1 MFGSTWGQNNQ
12 NQQNQGQQ
20 GTGLFGQP
28 AQQPQQQP
36 QQPQQAGAFGNTGF
50 GSAGFGQ
57 QQQQQPGQ
65 TTSIFGQPQQS
76 QQPAF
81 GAFGGGSNTTSTFGQ
96 AKPFGST
103 GFGTTTATTTTTP
116 SFSFGGTSNTNPT
129 NAFGSNTAGGFG
141 TQNQTPTSTFGQPSA
156 STFGTGTAGFGSTT
170 TGGAFGSTNTPN
182 TFGSTGNT
190 GGGIFGAPKPATGG
204 LFGSATA
211 TTATTGGQGTASPA
225 YQATQER
232 DTAVGGS
239 STTLH
244 YQSITAMPAYR
255 NFSFE
260 ELRAQD
266 YAAGRKN
273 STSTGF
279 GQTTAFGSAA
289 NTAAPSTGLFGQPAQ
304 QNQPQQ
310 TSIFGQPAQP
320 TQPAAQP
327 TGLFGQNTSTQTAG
341 AFGQPA
347 ANTGT
352 GLFGQQQ
359 NQPAQQQSTGLF
371 GQPANTTATTG
382 TGLFGQ
388 QSNNPTGAFG
398 SNTGA
403 TSSFGSGGL
412 FGAKPATTGAFGTT
426 TTQPSTGFGSFGQ
439 TNQAQTGQTTGIFGQ
454 PQQNQQQPAT
464 TGFGFGAS
472 NTANKPLFGQ
482 PATQTQTTGLF
493 GQPAQQNTGT
503 GLFGQPAQNTATTQP
518 AQTGGLF
525 GGFGQNQQQNQTQPA
540 QPSTGLF
547 GQPAQAQPAAPT
559 GTGLFGGGGG
569 LFGQSNQQQQQ
580 QPATSLFGKPAGTTG
595 GLFGTTATSA
605 PATGGGLFGNTNT
618 TNTQQPAAG
627 GGLFGQA
634 NRSIFGSTPAASN
647 PVQQTSI
654 FGQSV
659 QPGAQP
665 SLSAS
670 IDQNPFGNNPLF
682 ANLPP
687 GPHVFSVSQNQ
698 TKKPLIS
705 VSPRKNFY
713 RPSTPQLTKLR
724 GFATPP
730 PSASVDASVNPFTRS
745 TSVGPKLGQ
754 SLNASSLGQSPSLSA
769 SLSDNKSLGGR
780 SSVKKLVLDKD
791 VNASDLPSSGSLFG
805 VGARPTSTKSKV
817 VFHPDLVQR
826 AVAGDGLFSSTTRP
840 ALTAR
845 ASVDI
850 GSSHSYSA
858 NAPVREE
865 STVRDDTPA
874 VTAVD
879 GDYWMVPPLT
889 ELQGMSHDQ
898 LVSVSNFTVGRHGY
912 GKITFLDPVDLTTVY
927 AISDIP
933 EKTVLFE
940 EGACTVYP
948 DESQKAARGEGL
960 NVPSEISLER
970 CWPRDKATRAPIK
983 NPNDPAWQRQERK
996 LRKMKDTEFVS
1007 FEPESGV
1014 WTFRVPHFTRYGLGS
1029 DDEDEDEAGAPPTT
1043 TTEEDEEQEE
1053 EEPSVHETEESE
1065 TDSGSEPEQRLV
1077 PVAKSTT
1084 PEIPRVSNRHAPFA
1098 ATIDL
1103 DPRKVQVMQASMF
1116 HNDPSPGVTRDRST
1130 LLAHDAFPETADKV
1144 ASVPKPK
1151 AKPKPEPQPLR
1162 KYERVSNEESVT
1174 KSFSGAYMDAGLALG
1189 RSFRVSWGPNGEL
1202 VHLGKICGVTTKD
1215 SLPSSSSIVSVSRVP
1230 LLSNPDDVEV
1240 LRANKLLEYQIK
1252 NSDVDLDDQGVPVA
1266 TPNEDIRFHNVADLF
1281 GPDDR
1286 SHESSVWRLGAAL
1299 FDEINIRLAQGVASD
1314 IRDQISSMRR
1324 RHALEKWLQ
1333 LTVAPSVEFDL
1344 RELSGTSA
1352 ANRAFLM
1359 LTGNQVARATD
1370 AAMEA
1375 NEMHLATLISQIGG
1389 DAEFRNDIE
1398 SQLAKWKE
1406 QKIDAHI
1413 DVWVRKIYALLAG
1426 IVGSVEGSKSRDP
1439 AEKCSDIVVAESL
1452 DWKRVYGLHLWFGGS
1467 FNSPIVESL
1476 ESYETACND
1485 ASLATAAPHPWYIER
1500 PASVDSDALR
1510 WTVSGESTPKDAL
1523 FEIIKLAM
1531 DDTVPLDVALYP
1543 RAFGPSPIDYRI
1555 SWHVYML
1562 LARVLQKRDVSD
1574 RSIVDEGGDEEPQW
1588 SYSHKADTITSNY
1601 ASQLES
1607 LGMWWYSIFVL
1618 LHLQESNGRLI
1629 AIKSLL
1635 VRHVSELDEEKE
1647 EFLINQLCIPHDWI
1661 EEAKAIIS
1669 QYTNQSY
1676 QAFEFFVAAGQVKP
1690 AYDMALRDL
1699 APEAAIRNDFDL
1711 LVSLFTDKGFEGL
1724 DDWTFRGQ
1732 LYLQYAECMS
1742 KLPELLFDVAIGEPD
1757 AVQAVELERL
1767 SRAVP
1772 QLLGLLPEMFP
1783 DKANIRQQICLGNM
1797 ISSLMQFLPALKHR
1811 GMNIRPQLQSTMV
1824 EESVRLE
1831 HIQAMAHERFMTAIE
1846 TLG

>member
-1 MFGSTWGQNNQ
+1 MFGSSWGQNNQ

-28 AQQPQQQP
+28 AQQQQ
-36 QQPQQAGAFGNTGF
+36 GGF
-50 GSAGFGQ
+50 GSTGFGQ

-65 TTSIFGQPQQS
+65 TTGIFGQPQQNQAQP
-76 QQPAF
+76 QQSGF

-96 AKPFGST
+96 PAKPFGST
-103 GFGTTTATTTTTP
+103 GFGTTNTSTP
-116 SFSFGGTSNTNPT
+116 SFSFGTTPAQPST
-129 NAFGSNTAGGFG
+129 NAFGSGTTGGFG
-141 TQNQTPTSTFGQPSA
+141 TQTQTSTFGQPST
-156 STFGTGTAGFGSTT
+156 STFGTGTTGTGFGTANT
-170 TGGAFGSTNTPN
+170 AGGAFGSTNTGGA
-182 TFGSTGNT
+182 FGSTANT
-190 GGGIFGAPKPATGG
+190 GGGIFGATKPATGG
-204 LFGSATA
+204 LFGSTPAA
-211 TTATTGGQGTASPA
+211 ANTTGQGTASPA
-225 YQATQER
+225 YTATQER

-273 STSTGF
+273 SSSTGF
-279 GQTTAFGSAA
+279 GQTSAFGS
-289 NTAAPSTGLFGQPAQ
+289 TTTTTTPSTGLFGQPAQ
-304 QNQPQQ
+304 QTQPQ
-310 TSIFGQPAQP
+310 TNIFGQPAQP
-320 TQPAAQP
+320 AQS
-327 TGLFGQNTSTQTAG
+327 TGLFGQNTTTQTTG

-347 ANTGT
+347 ATTGT
-352 GLFGQQQ
+352 GLFGQPQ
-359 NQPAQQQSTGLF
+359 NQPAQPSTGLF
-371 GQPANTTATTG
+371 GQPATNTATTG

-388 QSNNPTGAFG
+388 QNTGATNAFG
-398 SNTGA
+398 SNTGTT
-403 TSSFGSGGL
+403 TSSFGGGL
-412 FGAKPATTGAFGTT
+412 FGQKPATTGAFGTT
-426 TTQPSTGFGSFGQ
+426 TTTPSTGFGSTFGQ
-439 TNQAQTGQTTGIFGQ
+439 NTQTQPGQTTSIFGQ
-454 PQQNQQQPAT
+454 PQQNQQQQPAT
-464 TGFGFGAS
+464 TGFGFGA
-472 NTANKPLFGQ
+472 NTTANKPLFGQ
-482 PATQTQTTGLF
+482 PATQTPSTGLF
-493 GQPAQQNTGT
+493 GQPAQQTAGT
-503 GLFGQPAQNTATTQP
+503 GLFGQPAQNTTTQP

-525 GGFGQNQQQNQTQPA
+525 GGGFGQTQQQTQAQPA

-547 GQPAQAQPAAPT
+547 GQPAQTQPAAAT

-569 LFGQSNQQQQQ
+569 LFGQNNQQQQQQ

-595 GLFGTTATSA
+595 GLFGSTTTT

-618 TNTQQPAAG
+618 ANTQQPAAG

-634 NRSIFGSTPAASN
+634 NKSIFGSTPAAAN

-654 FGQSV
+654 FGQSA
-659 QPGAQP
+659 QPAAQP

-687 GPHVFSVSQNQ
+687 GPHVFSVSQNHA
-698 TKKPLIS
+698 KKPLIS

-745 TSVGPKLGQ
+745 SSVGPKLGQ
-754 SLNASSLGQSPSLSA
+754 SLTASSLGQSPSLSA
-769 SLSDNKSLGGR
+769 SLSDNKSSGGR
-780 SSVKKLVLDKD
+780 STVKKLVLDKD
-791 VNASDLPSSGSLFG
+791 ISASELPSSGSLFG
-805 VGARPTSTKSKV
+805 ARSTPTKNKV

-826 AVAGDGLFSSTTRP
+826 AVTGDNLFGATSSRLALP
-840 ALTAR
+840 APR
-845 ASVDI
+845 ASIDL
-850 GSSHSYSA
+850 GASHSYSA

-874 VTAVD
+874 ATALE
-879 GDYWMVPPLT
+879 GDYWMVPSLS

-898 LVSVSNFTVGRHGY
+898 LVSVPNFTVGRHGY

-960 NVPSEISLER
+960 NVPAEISLEK
-970 CWPRDKATRAPIK
+970 CWPKDKATRAPIK
-983 NPNDPAWQRQERK
+983 NPNDPIWLKQERK
-996 LRKMKDTEFVS
+996 LRKMKDTEFIA

-1029 DDEDEDEAGAPPTT
+1029 DEEDEEEDGQGVPSASD
-1043 TTEEDEEQEE
+1043 EDEEQEE

-1065 TDSGSEPEQRLV
+1065 SESAPEPDGRLV
-1077 PVAKSTT
+1077 LAAKSTT
-1084 PEIPRVSNRHAPFA
+1084 PEPPRTSNRPGPFA
-1098 ATIDL
+1098 ANIEL

-1116 HNDPSPGVTRDRST
+1116 HNDPNPEVTRDRST
-1130 LLAHDAFPETADKV
+1130 LLARNVLPEIADKV
-1144 ASVPKPK
+1144 TPAPIPKPK
-1151 AKPKPEPQPLR
+1151 AKPKPEPEPEPLR
-1162 KYERVSNEESVT
+1162 KYERVSSDKSVT
-1174 KSFSGAYMDAGLALG
+1174 KAFAGAYMDAGLALG

-1202 VHLGKICGVTTKD
+1202 LHLGRICGVGEKD
-1215 SLPSSSSIVSVSRVP
+1215 SLPSSPSVVNVSKVP
-1230 LLSNPDDVEV
+1230 LLSNPEDIEV
-1240 LRANKLLEYQIK
+1240 QRANKLLDYQIK

-1266 TPNEDIRFHNVADLF
+1266 TPNDDIRFHHIADLF

-1314 IRDQISSMRR
+1314 IREQITVMRR
-1324 RHALEKWLQ
+1324 RHALAKWLQ
-1333 LTVAPSVEFDL
+1333 VTVAPSVEFDL
-1344 RELSGTSA
+1344 RELTGASA
-1352 ANRAFLM
+1352 ANRVFLM
-1359 LTGNQVARATD
+1359 LTGNQVARATE

-1375 NEMHLATLISQIGG
+1375 NQMHLATLISQIGG

-1413 DVWVRKIYALLAG
+1413 EVWLRKIYALLAG

-1467 FNSPIVESL
+1467 FNSSAVESL
-1476 ESYETACND
+1476 ESYEAACNN
-1485 ASLATAAPHPWYIER
+1485 ASLATAPPHPWYIER
-1500 PASVDSDALR
+1500 PASVDADALT
-1510 WTVSGESTPKDAL
+1510 WSVSSEGTPRDAL
-1523 FEIIKLAM
+1523 FEIIKMAM
-1531 DDTVPLDVALYP
+1531 DDTLPLDVALYP

-1555 SWHVYML
+1555 PWHVYML

-1574 RSIVDEGGDEEPQW
+1574 RSVIEDENEEHQL
-1588 SYSHKADTITSNY
+1588 SYSHKADAITSNY
-1601 ASQLES
+1601 AFQLES
-1607 LGMWWYSIFVL
+1607 LGLWWYSIFVL
-1618 LHLQESNGRLI
+1618 LHLQESDGRLI
-1629 AIKSLL
+1629 AIKALL
-1635 VRHVSELDEEKE
+1635 ARHVSELDEEKE

-1669 QYTNQSY
+1669 QYINQSY

-1711 LVSLFTDKGFEGL
+1711 LTSLFTDKGFENL

-1732 LYLQYAECMS
+1732 LYLQYAECMA

-1757 AVQAVELERL
+1757 ATQAIELERL

-1783 DKANIRQQICLGNM
+1783 DKTNIRQQICLGNM

-1811 GMNIRPQLQSTMV
+1811 GMNIRPQLQSAMV

>member
-1 MFGSTWGQNNQ
+1 MFGSAWGQNNQ

-20 GTGLFGQP
+20 GTGLFGS
-28 AQQPQQQP
+28 AQQPQQQ
-36 QQPQQAGAFGNTGF
+36 QGGAFGNTGF

-57 QQQQQPGQ
+57 QQQQPGQ
-65 TTSIFGQPQQS
+65 TASIFGQPQQNQP
-76 QQPAF
+76 QQTGF
-81 GAFGGGSNTTSTFGQ
+81 GAFGGGTNTTSTFGQ
-96 AKPFGST
+96 QPKPFGST
-103 GFGTTTATTTTTP
+103 GFGTTTNTTTP
-116 SFSFGGTSNTNPT
+116 SFSFGSATNTTQPT
-129 NAFGSNTAGGFG
+129 NAFGGATTGGFG
-141 TQNQTPTSTFGQPSA
+141 TQTQAQTSTFGQPST
-156 STFGTGTAGFGSTT
+156 STFGSGTTGTGFGSTN
-170 TGGAFGSTNTPN
+170 TGGAFGSTSTGGA
-182 TFGSTGNT
+182 FGATGNT
-190 GGGIFGAPKPATGG
+190 GGGIFGGAKPATTG
-204 LFGSATA
+204 LFGSTA
-211 TTATTGGQGTASPA
+211 TTTTPTTNAAGQGTASPA
-225 YQATQER
+225 YTATQER

-279 GQTTAFGSAA
+279 GQTSAFGTTTSA
-289 NTAAPSTGLFGQPAQ
+289 TTPSTGLFGQSAQ

-320 TQPAAQP
+320 AQ
-327 TGLFGQNTSTQTAG
+327 TTNLFGQNTNTQTTG

-347 ANTGT
+347 ANTGST
-352 GLFGQQQ
+352 LFGQQP
-359 NQPAQQQSTGLF
+359 NQPAQQSTSLF
-371 GQPANTTATTG
+371 GQPANNTATTG
-382 TGLFGQ
+382 TSLFGQ
-388 QSNNPTGAFG
+388 ANTGTTNAFG
-398 SNTGA
+398 SNTG
-403 TSSFGSGGL
+403 TTNSFGGGL
-412 FGAKPATTGAFGTT
+412 FGSKPATTGAFGATA
-426 TTQPSTGFGSFGQ
+426 QPSTTGFGSFGQ
-439 TNQAQTGQTTGIFGQ
+439 NNQAQAGQTTSIFGQ
-454 PQQNQQQPAT
+454 PQQNQQQQPAA
-464 TGFGFGAS
+464 TGFGFGAN

-482 PATQTQTTGLF
+482 AAAPTQTPSLF

-503 GLFGQPAQNTATTQP
+503 GLFGAPAQNATAQPAQS
-518 AQTGGLF
+518 GGLF
-525 GGFGQNQQQNQTQPA
+525 GGFGQNQQQNQAQPA

-547 GQPAQAQPAAPT
+547 GAAQAQPAAAT

-569 LFGQSNQQQQQ
+569 LFGQNNQQQQAA
-580 QPATSLFGKPAGTTG
+580 PSLFGKPAGTTG
-595 GLFGTTATSA
+595 GLFGSTTATA
-605 PATGGGLFGNTNT
+605 PAAGGLFGSTNT
-618 TNTQQPAAG
+618 ANTQQPAAS

-634 NRSIFGSTPAASN
+634 NKSIFGSTPATAN
-647 PVQQTSI
+647 PAQQTSI

-659 QPGAQP
+659 QPATQP

-670 IDQNPFGNNPLF
+670 IDQNPFGTNPLF

-698 TKKPLIS
+698 AKKPLIS
-705 VSPRKNFY
+705 VSPRKSFY

-730 PSASVDASVNPFTRS
+730 PSALVDASVNPFTRS
-745 TSVGPKLGQ
+745 SSVGPKLVQ

-791 VNASDLPSSGSLFG
+791 INASDLPSSGSLFG
-805 VGARPTSTKSKV
+805 AAARSTPSKSKV

-826 AVAGDGLFSSTTRP
+826 AVAGDGLFGSTVSRALP
-840 ALTAR
+840 APR
-845 ASVDI
+845 ASIDL
-850 GSSHSYSA
+850 GPSPSYSA
-858 NAPVREE
+858 NAPAREE

-874 VTAVD
+874 IAAD
-879 GDYWMVPPLT
+879 GDYWMVPPLS

-898 LVSVSNFTVGRHGY
+898 LVSVPNFTIGRHGY

-970 CWPRDKATRAPIK
+970 CWPKDKATRAPIK

-996 LRKMKDTEFVS
+996 LRKMKDTEFIS

-1029 DDEDEDEAGAPPTT
+1029 DEEDEEEGGAAPTSD
-1043 TTEEDEEQEE
+1043 EDEEQEE
-1053 EEPSVHETEESE
+1053 EPSGRETEESE
-1065 TDSGSEPEQRLV
+1065 SESTPEPESERRLIV
-1077 PVAKSTT
+1077 AAKSTT
-1084 PEIPRVSNRHAPFA
+1084 PEVPRAPNHPGPFTA
-1098 ATIDL
+1098 AIDL
-1103 DPRKVQVMQASMF
+1103 DPRRVQVMQASMF
-1116 HNDPSPGVTRDRST
+1116 HNEPEPEVTRNRST
-1130 LLAHDAFPETADKV
+1130 FLARDVLPETTDKV
-1144 ASVPKPK
+1144 PAIPKPK
-1151 AKPKPEPQPLR
+1151 AKPKPKPEPEPIR
-1162 KYERVSNEESVT
+1162 KYERVSNDKSVT
-1174 KSFSGAYMDAGLALG
+1174 KSFVGAYMDAGLALG

-1202 VHLGKICGVTTKD
+1202 VHLGRICGVAEKD
-1215 SLPSSSSIVSVSRVP
+1215 ALPSSPSVVNVSKIP
-1230 LLSNPDDVEV
+1230 LLSNPEDVEV
-1240 LRANKLLEYQIK
+1240 QRANKLLDYQIK

-1266 TPNEDIRFHNVADLF
+1266 TPNDDIRFHRVADLF

-1299 FDEINIRLAQGVASD
+1299 FDEINVRLAQSVAPD
-1314 IRDQISSMRR
+1314 IREQITAMRR
-1324 RHALEKWLQ
+1324 RHALAKWLQ

-1344 RELSGTSA
+1344 RELNDASG

-1370 AAMEA
+1370 AAIDA

-1413 DVWVRKIYALLAG
+1413 EVWVRKIYALLAG
-1426 IVGSVEGSKSRDP
+1426 VVGSVEGSKSRDP
-1439 AEKCSDIVVAESL
+1439 AEKCGDIIVAENL
-1452 DWKRVYGLHLWFGGS
+1452 DWKRVYGLHLWFGGF
-1467 FNSPIVESL
+1467 FNSPSVEAL
-1476 ESYETACND
+1476 ESYEAACNNS
-1485 ASLATAAPHPWYIER
+1485 SLATALPHPWYVER
-1500 PASVDSDALR
+1500 PASIDSEALR
-1510 WTVSGESTPKDAL
+1510 WSVLGESVPKDAL

-1531 DDTVPLDVALYP
+1531 DDTVPFDVALYP

-1555 SWHVYML
+1555 IWHAYIL

-1574 RSIVDEGGDEEPQW
+1574 RTVVEEGNDEVQL
-1588 SYSHKADTITSNY
+1588 SYSHKADVITSNY
-1601 ASQLES
+1601 AFQLES
-1607 LGMWWYSIFVL
+1607 LGLWWYSIFVL
-1618 LHLQESNGRLI
+1618 LHLQESDGRLI
-1629 AIKSLL
+1629 AIKALL
-1635 VRHVSELDEEKE
+1635 ARHVSELDEEKE
-1647 EFLINQLCIPHDWI
+1647 EFLINQLCVPHDWI
-1661 EEAKAIIS
+1661 EEAKAVIS

-1699 APEAAIRNDFDL
+1699 APEAAIRNDFNL
-1711 LVSLFTDKGFEGL
+1711 LGSLFMDKGFEGL

-1732 LYLQYAECMS
+1732 LYLQYADCMAR
-1742 KLPELLFDVAIGEPD
+1742 LPDLLLDVAIGEPD
-1757 AVQAVELERL
+1757 ATQVIELERL

-1783 DKANIRQQICLGNM
+1783 DKTNIRQQICLGNM

-1811 GMNIRPQLQSTMV
+1811 GMNIRPQLQSAMV

-1831 HIQAMAHERFMTAIE
+1831 HIQAMAHDRFITAIE

>member
-1 MFGSTWGQNNQ
+1 MFGSSWGQNNQ

-28 AQQPQQQP
+28 AQPQQQQGGAFGGTGFGSTGFGQQQP
-36 QQPQQAGAFGNTGF
+36 QQ
-50 GSAGFGQ
+50 Q

-65 TTSIFGQPQQS
+65 TTGIFGQPQQAQP
-76 QQPAF
+76 QQAGF
-81 GAFGGGSNTTSTFGQ
+81 GAFGGGTNTGSTFGQ
-96 AKPFGST
+96 PAKPFGST
-103 GFGTTTATTTTTP
+103 GFGTTNTAAATP
-116 SFSFGGTSNTNPT
+116 SFSFGGANATQPATNS
-129 NAFGSNTAGGFG
+129 FGGAATGGFG
-141 TQNQTPTSTFGQPSA
+141 TQNQAQTSTFGQPST
-156 STFGTGTAGFGSTT
+156 STFGGGTTGFGTT
-170 TGGAFGSTNTPN
+170 SAGGAFGSTNTGGA
-182 TFGSTGNT
+182 FGSAPNA
-190 GGGIFGAPKPATGG
+190 GGGLFGAAKPATGG
-204 LFGSATA
+204 LFGSTTA
-211 TTATTGGQGTASPA
+211 TTATATTNAAGQGTASPTYA
-225 YQATQER
+225 ATQER

-239 STTLH
+239 TTTLH

-273 STSTGF
+273 SSSTGF
-279 GQTTAFGSAA
+279 GQTSAFGAA
-289 NTAAPSTGLFGQPAQ
+289 PTTTSTAPSTGLFGQPAQ

-310 TSIFGQPAQP
+310 TNIFGQPAQP
-320 TQPAAQP
+320 AQS
-327 TGLFGQNTSTQTAG
+327 TGLFGQTANTQTTG

-347 ANTGT
+347 NNNTGT

-359 NQPAQQQSTGLF
+359 SQPAQPSTGLF
-371 GQPANTTATTG
+371 GQPANTTTTT

-388 QSNNPTGAFG
+388 SNTNTTGAFG
-398 SNTGA
+398 SNTGT
-403 TSSFGSGGL
+403 TSSFGGGL
-412 FGAKPATTGAFGTT
+412 FGQKPATTGAFGTT
-426 TTQPSTGFGSFGQ
+426 TAQPSTGFGSTFGQ
-439 TNQAQTGQTTGIFGQ
+439 NNQAQAGQTTGLFGQ

-464 TGFGFGAS
+464 TGFGFGAN

-482 PATQTQTTGLF
+482 PAAQTQTTGLF
-493 GQPAQQNTGT
+493 GQPAQQNT
-503 GLFGQPAQNTATTQP
+503 AQP

-525 GGFGQNQQQNQTQPA
+525 GGFGQNQQQNPAQSA

-547 GQPAQAQPAAPT
+547 GQPAQAQPAAT
-559 GTGLFGGGGG
+559 AGTGLFGGGGG
-569 LFGQSNQQQQQ
+569 LFGQNQQQQQ

-595 GLFGTTATSA
+595 GLFGSNATSA
-605 PATGGGLFGNTNT
+605 PAPGGLFGSTAA
-618 TNTQQPAAG
+618 NTQQPTTG

-634 NRSIFGSTPAASN
+634 NKSIFGSTPAATN
-647 PVQQTSI
+647 TAQQTSI
-654 FGQSV
+654 FGQSI
-659 QPGAQP
+659 QPAAQP

-670 IDQNPFGNNPLF
+670 IDQNPFGTNPLF

-698 TKKPLIS
+698 AKKPLIS

-713 RPSTPQLTKLR
+713 RPTPW
-724 GFATPP
+724 FCHP
-730 PSASVDASVNPFTRS
+730 PSICVIDASVNPFTRS
-745 TSVGPKLGQ
+745 SS

-791 VNASDLPSSGSLFG
+791 ISASDLPSSGSLFG
-805 VGARPTSTKSKV
+805 AGVRSTPTKSKV

-826 AVAGDGLFSSTTRP
+826 AVTGDNLFGSTTSRL
-840 ALTAR
+840 ALTAPR
-845 ASVDI
+845 ASIDL
-850 GSSHSYSA
+850 GPSPSYSA
-858 NAPVREE
+858 NAPVRDE

-874 VTAVD
+874 AETAD
-879 GDYWMVPPLT
+879 GDYWMIPALS
-889 ELQGMSHDQ
+889 ELQAMSHDQ
-898 LVSVSNFTVGRHGY
+898 LVSVPNFTVGRHGY

-940 EGACTVYP
+940 QGACTVYP

-960 NVPSEISLER
+960 NVPAEISLEK

-983 NPNDPAWQRQERK
+983 NSNDLVWQKQERK
-996 LRKMKDTEFVS
+996 LRKMKDTEFIS
-1007 FEPESGV
+1007 FEPEGGV

-1029 DDEDEDEAGAPPTT
+1029 DDEEEDEA
-1043 TTEEDEEQEE
+1043 
-1053 EEPSVHETEESE
+1053 HETEESGSE
-1065 TDSGSEPEQRLV
+1065 SEPEPELERRLV
-1077 PVAKSTT
+1077 LAAKSTT
-1084 PEIPRVSNRHAPFA
+1084 PEIPRTSNRPGPFA

-1116 HNDPSPGVTRDRST
+1116 HNDPDPEVTRDRST
-1130 LLAHDAFPETADKV
+1130 FLARDVLPETTDKV
-1144 ASVPKPK
+1144 ISIPKPK
-1151 AKPKPEPQPLR
+1151 PKPKPKPEPVR
-1162 KYERVSNEESVT
+1162 KYERVPTEKSVT
-1174 KSFSGAYMDAGLALG
+1174 KSFAGAYMDAGLALG

-1202 VHLGKICGVTTKD
+1202 VHLGRICGVAEKD
-1215 SLPSSSSIVSVSRVP
+1215 SLPSSPSVVNVSKVP
-1230 LLSNPDDVEV
+1230 LLSNQEDVEV
-1240 LRANKLLEYQIK
+1240 QRSNKLLDYQIK

-1266 TPNEDIRFHNVADLF
+1266 TPNDDIRFHHVADLF

-1299 FDEINIRLAQGVASD
+1299 FDEINVRLAQGVAAD
-1314 IRDQISSMRR
+1314 IREQISAMRR
-1324 RHALEKWLQ
+1324 RHALVKWLQ
-1333 LTVAPSVEFDL
+1333 LAVAPSVEFDL

-1352 ANRAFLM
+1352 TNRAFLM
-1359 LTGNQVARATD
+1359 LTGNQVARATEAVMD
-1370 AAMEA
+1370 A

-1413 DVWVRKIYALLAG
+1413 GVWVRKIYALLAG

-1439 AEKCSDIVVAESL
+1439 AEKCSDIVVAEGL

-1467 FNSPIVESL
+1467 FNSPAVEAL
-1476 ESYETACND
+1476 ESYEAACSD
-1485 ASLATAAPHPWYIER
+1485 ASLATAPPHPWYIEQ
-1500 PASVDSDALR
+1500 PAAIDSEALQWSVP
-1510 WTVSGESTPKDAL
+1510 GESTPKDAL

-1543 RAFGPSPIDYRI
+1543 RAFGPSPVDYRI
-1555 SWHVYML
+1555 SWHAYIL

-1574 RSIVDEGGDEEPQW
+1574 RSVVEDGNEEPQL
-1588 SYSHKADTITSNY
+1588 SYSHKADVITSNY
-1601 ASQLES
+1601 AFQLES
-1607 LGMWWYSIFVL
+1607 LGLWWYSIFVL
-1618 LHLQESNGRLI
+1618 LHLQESDGRLI
-1629 AIKSLL
+1629 AIKGLL
-1635 VRHVSELDEEKE
+1635 SRHVLELDEEKE

-1661 EEAKAIIS
+1661 EEAKAVIF

-1676 QAFEFFVAAGQVKP
+1676 QAFEFFVAAGQIKP

-1711 LVSLFTDKGFEGL
+1711 LTACSPIKASRAWMIGL
-1724 DDWTFRGQ
+1724 SAARS

-1757 AVQAVELERL
+1757 ATQAIEVERL

-1783 DKANIRQQICLGNM
+1783 DKTNIRQQICLGNM

-1811 GMNIRPQLQSTMV
+1811 GMNIRPQLQSAMV

>member
-1 MFGSTWGQNNQ
+1 MFGSAWGQNNQ
-12 NQQNQGQQ
+12 NQQTQGQQ

-28 AQQPQQQP
+28 AQQQQQ
-36 QQPQQAGAFGNTGF
+36 QGGAFGGTGF

-76 QQPAF
+76 QPQQTGF
-81 GAFGGGSNTTSTFGQ
+81 GAFGGASNTNSTFGQ
-96 AKPFGST
+96 QPKPFGSS
-103 GFGTTTATTTTTP
+103 GFGTTATTAP
-116 SFSFGGTSNTNPT
+116 SFSFGSTSNTAQPT
-129 NAFGSNTAGGFG
+129 NAFGGAATGGFG
-141 TQNQTPTSTFGQPSA
+141 AQNQAQTSTFGQPST
-156 STFGTGTAGFGSTT
+156 STFGSGTTGTGTGFGTT
-170 TGGAFGSTNTPN
+170 NTGGAFGSTNTTG
-182 TFGSTGNT
+182 TFGATGNT
-190 GGGIFGAPKPATGG
+190 AGGVFGAPKPATGG
-204 LFGSATA
+204 LFGSTA
-211 TTATTGGQGTASPA
+211 TTTNTAGQGTASPT
-225 YQATQER
+225 YTATQER

-273 STSTGF
+273 ASSAGF
-279 GQTTAFGSAA
+279 GQTSAFGA
-289 NTAAPSTGLFGQPAQ
+289 TATATTPSTGLFGQPAQ
-304 QNQPQQ
+304 QTQPQQ
-310 TSIFGQPAQP
+310 TNIFGQPAQP
-320 TQPAAQP
+320 AQPAQS
-327 TGLFGQNTSTQTAG
+327 TSLFGQNTNTQTTG

-352 GLFGQQQ
+352 GLFGQPQ
-359 NQPAQQQSTGLF
+359 NQPAQQSTGLF
-371 GQPANTTATTG
+371 GQPANTTTTTG

-388 QSNNPTGAFG
+388 PSTNTTNAFG
-398 SNTGA
+398 SNTG
-403 TSSFGSGGL
+403 TTTSFGGGL
-412 FGAKPATTGAFGTT
+412 FGQKPATTGTFGAT
-426 TTQPSTGFGSFGQ
+426 TTQPSTGFGTFGQ
-439 TNQAQTGQTTGIFGQ
+439 TNQAQAGQTTSIFGQ
-454 PQQNQQQPAT
+454 PQQNQQTQPAA
-464 TGFGFGAS
+464 TGFGFGS
-472 NTANKPLFGQ
+472 NNTANKPLFGQ
-482 PATQTQTTGLF
+482 PATQTQTTSLF

-503 GLFGQPAQNTATTQP
+503 GMFGQPAQNATAQP

-525 GGFGQNQQQNQTQPA
+525 GGFGQNQQNQAQPA

-547 GQPAQAQPAAPT
+547 GQPAQTQPAAAT

-569 LFGQSNQQQQQ
+569 LFGQNNQQQQQQ

-595 GLFGTTATSA
+595 GLFGSTTAT
-605 PATGGGLFGNTNT
+605 PATGGGLFGSTNT
-618 TNTQQPAAG
+618 TNTQQPAQG

-634 NRSIFGSTPAASN
+634 NKSIFGSAPATTNLA
-647 PVQQTSI
+647 QQTSI

-659 QPGAQP
+659 QPAAQP

-670 IDQNPFGNNPLF
+670 IDQNPFGTNPLF

-698 TKKPLIS
+698 AKKPLIS
-705 VSPRKNFY
+705 VSPRKSFY

-745 TSVGPKLGQ
+745 SSVGPKLGQ
-754 SLNASSLGQSPSLSA
+754 SLNASSLGQSPSFSA

-791 VNASDLPSSGSLFG
+791 ISTSELPSSGSLFG
-805 VGARPTSTKSKV
+805 AGARSTPTKSKV

-826 AVAGDGLFSSTTRP
+826 AVTGDGLFGSTASRQALP
-840 ALTAR
+840 APR
-845 ASVDI
+845 ASIDL
-850 GSSHSYSA
+850 GSAPSYSA
-858 NAPVREE
+858 NAPAREE

-874 VTAVD
+874 ITAAD
-879 GDYWMVPPLT
+879 GDYWMIPSLS

-898 LVSVSNFTVGRHGY
+898 LVSVPNFTVGRHGY

-960 NVPSEISLER
+960 NVPAEISLEK
-970 CWPRDKATRAPIK
+970 CWPKDKATRAPIK
-983 NPNDPAWQRQERK
+983 NPNDPVWQRQERK
-996 LRKMKDTEFVS
+996 LRKMKDTEFIGL
-1007 FEPESGV
+1007 EPESGV
-1014 WTFRVPHFTRYGLGS
+1014 WTFRVPHFTRYGVDSGE
-1029 DDEDEDEAGAPPTT
+1029 EDEDEEGVPPAS
-1043 TTEEDEEQEE
+1043 DEEEGQEE
-1053 EEPSVHETEESE
+1053 EELSGHETEESE
-1065 TDSGSEPEQRLV
+1065 PESEPERRLV
-1077 PVAKSTT
+1077 VAAKSTT
-1084 PEIPRVSNRHAPFA
+1084 PEAPRTSNRHSSPFA
-1098 ATIDL
+1098 ASIDL
-1103 DPRKVQVMQASMF
+1103 DPRRVQVMQASMF
-1116 HNDPSPGVTRDRST
+1116 HNEPDPEVTRDHST
-1130 LLAHDAFPETADKV
+1130 FLARDVLPEATDKV
-1144 ASVPKPK
+1144 PAIPKPK
-1151 AKPKPEPQPLR
+1151 NKPKPEPEPLR
-1162 KYERVSNEESVT
+1162 KYERVSNDKSVT
-1174 KSFSGAYMDAGLALG
+1174 KSFAGAYMDAGLALG

-1202 VHLGKICGVTTKD
+1202 VHLGRICGATEKD
-1215 SLPSSSSIVSVSRVP
+1215 SLSSSPSTINVSKVP
-1230 LLSNPDDVEV
+1230 FLSNPEDVEV
-1240 LRANKLLEYQIK
+1240 QRANKLLDYQIK

-1266 TPNEDIRFHNVADLF
+1266 TPNDDIRFHHVADLF

-1299 FDEINIRLAQGVASD
+1299 FDEINIRLAQSVAPE
-1314 IRDQISSMRR
+1314 IQEQITTMRR
-1324 RHALEKWLQ
+1324 RHALAKWLQ
-1333 LTVAPSVEFDL
+1333 VTVAPSVEFDL
-1344 RELSGTSA
+1344 RELNDSSG

-1359 LTGNQVARATD
+1359 LTGNQVARATE
-1370 AAMEA
+1370 AAMGA
-1375 NEMHLATLISQIGG
+1375 NEMQLATLISQIGG

-1439 AEKCSDIVVAESL
+1439 AEKCGDMVVAERL

-1467 FNSPIVESL
+1467 FNSPAVEAL
-1476 ESYETACND
+1476 ESYEAACND
-1485 ASLATAAPHPWYIER
+1485 ASLATAPPHPWYIER
-1500 PASVDSDALR
+1500 PVSVDSEALR
-1510 WTVSGESTPKDAL
+1510 WSVLGESAPKDAL

-1531 DDTVPLDVALYP
+1531 DDSLPLDVALYP

-1555 SWHVYML
+1555 SWHAYVL

-1574 RSIVDEGGDEEPQW
+1574 RTVVDEGNEEPQL
-1588 SYSHKADTITSNY
+1588 SYSHKADVITSNY
-1601 ASQLES
+1601 AFQLEN
-1607 LGMWWYSIFVL
+1607 LGLWWYSIFVL
-1618 LHLQESNGRLI
+1618 LHLQESDGRLI
-1629 AIKSLL
+1629 AIKALL
-1635 VRHVSELDEEKE
+1635 ARHVSELDEEKE
-1647 EFLINQLCIPHDWI
+1647 DFLINQLCVPHDWI
-1661 EEAKAIIS
+1661 EEAKAVIS

-1711 LVSLFTDKGFEGL
+1711 LTSLFTEKGFEGL

-1732 LYLQYAECMS
+1732 LYLQYADCMAR
-1742 KLPELLFDVAIGEPD
+1742 LPELLLDAALGEPD
-1757 AVQAVELERL
+1757 AAQAIELERL

-1783 DKANIRQQICLGNM
+1783 DKTNIRQQICLGNM

-1811 GMNIRPQLQSTMV
+1811 GLNIRPQLQSAMV

>member
-12 NQQNQGQQ
+12 NPQNQGQQ

-28 AQQPQQQP
+28 AQQPAQP
-36 QQPQQAGAFGNTGF
+36 QGGAFGNTGF

-57 QQQQQPGQ
+57 QQQQQQQQQPGQ
-65 TTSIFGQPQQS
+65 TTMFGQQPQAQPQQ
-76 QQPAF
+76 AGF
-81 GAFGGGSNTTSTFGQ
+81 GAFGGATNTASTFGQ
-96 AKPFGST
+96 QPKPFGST
-103 GFGTTTATTTTTP
+103 GFGATNTTTTP
-116 SFSFGGTSNTNPT
+116 SFSFGSASNTTQPT
-129 NAFGSNTAGGFG
+129 ANAFGGANTGGFG
-141 TQNQTPTSTFGQPSA
+141 TQTQPQAGTFGQPST
-156 STFGTGTAGFGSTT
+156 STFGSGTTGTGFGSTN
-170 TGGAFGSTNTPN
+170 TGGAFGATNTGGAFGATNN
-182 TFGSTGNT
+182 TA
-190 GGGIFGAPKPATGG
+190 GGIFGAAKPATGG
-204 LFGSATA
+204 LFGSTAA
-211 TTATTGGQGTASPA
+211 TTPTNAAGQGTASPA
-225 YQATQER
+225 YIATQER

-279 GQTTAFGSAA
+279 GQTSAFGATTA
-289 NTAAPSTGLFGQPAQ
+289 TAAPSAGLFGQPAQ
-304 QNQPQQ
+304 QSQPQQ
-310 TSIFGQPAQP
+310 TNLFGQPAQP
-320 TQPAAQP
+320 AQ
-327 TGLFGQNTSTQTAG
+327 TTSLFGQNTNTQTTG

-347 ANTGT
+347 ANPGT
-352 GLFGQQQ
+352 GLFGQAQT
-359 NQPAQQQSTGLF
+359 QPAQQSAGLF
-371 GQPANTTATTG
+371 GQPANNTTPAATGVFGQPSTATT
-382 TGLFGQ
+382 
-388 QSNNPTGAFG
+388 NAFG

-403 TSSFGSGGL
+403 ASSFGGGL
-412 FGAKPATTGAFGTT
+412 FGQKPATAGTFGATPA
-426 TTQPSTGFGSFGQ
+426 QPSTGFGTFGQ
-439 TNQAQTGQTTGIFGQ
+439 NNQAQTGQTTGIFGQ
-454 PQQNQQQPAT
+454 AQQAQQPQPAS
-464 TGFGFGAS
+464 TGFGFGAN

-482 PATQTQTTGLF
+482 PAAPAQTTGLF
-493 GQPAQQNTGT
+493 GQPAQQNTGA
-503 GLFGQPAQNTATTQP
+503 GLFGQPAQNAAAQP

-525 GGFGQNQQQNQTQPA
+525 GGFGQNQQQNQAQPA
-540 QPSTGLF
+540 QPSGGLF
-547 GQPAQAQPAAPT
+547 GQPAQAQPAAT
-559 GTGLFGGGGG
+559 AGTGLFGGGGG
-569 LFGQSNQQQQQ
+569 LFGQNNQQQQQ

-595 GLFGTTATSA
+595 GLFGNTTTAA
-605 PATGGGLFGNTNT
+605 PTTGGLFGSTSMV
-618 TNTQQPAAG
+618 NTQQPAAG

-634 NRSIFGSTPAASN
+634 NKSIFGSTPTINN
-647 PVQQTSI
+647 PAQQTSI

-659 QPGAQP
+659 QSAAQP

-698 TKKPLIS
+698 AKKPLIS
-705 VSPRKNFY
+705 VSPRKSFY

-745 TSVGPKLGQ
+745 SSVGPKLGQ

-769 SLSDNKSLGGR
+769 SLSDNKALGGR

-791 VNASDLPSSGSLFG
+791 INASELPTSGSLFG
-805 VGARPTSTKSKV
+805 AGVRSTPTKNKV

-826 AVAGDGLFSSTTRP
+826 AVAGDGLFGSTISRAALP
-840 ALTAR
+840 APR
-845 ASVDI
+845 ASIDL
-850 GSSHSYSA
+850 GPSPSYSA
-858 NAPVREE
+858 NAPAREE

-874 VTAVD
+874 ITAAD
-879 GDYWMVPPLT
+879 GDYWMVPPLS

-898 LVSVSNFTVGRHGY
+898 LVSVPNFTVGRHGY

-970 CWPRDKATRAPIK
+970 CWPKDKATRAPIK
-983 NPNDPAWQRQERK
+983 NPNDPVWQRQERK
-996 LRKMKDTEFVS
+996 LRKMKDTEFIS
-1007 FEPESGV
+1007 FEPEGGV

-1029 DDEDEDEAGAPPTT
+1029 DEEDEDEGVPPASD
-1043 TTEEDEEQEE
+1043 EDEEQDEE
-1053 EEPSVHETEESE
+1053 ESLGHQTEDSESE
-1065 TDSGSEPEQRLV
+1065 STPEPESERRLV
-1077 PVAKSTT
+1077 LAAKSTT
-1084 PEIPRVSNRHAPFA
+1084 PEAPRTSNRLGPFA
-1098 ATIDL
+1098 SSIDL
-1103 DPRKVQVMQASMF
+1103 DPRRVQVMQASMF
-1116 HNDPSPGVTRDRST
+1116 HNEPAPEVTRDRST
-1130 LLAHDAFPETADKV
+1130 FLARDVLPETTDKV
-1144 ASVPKPK
+1144 AAIPKPK
-1151 AKPKPEPQPLR
+1151 AKPKPETVPEPLR
-1162 KYERVSNEESVT
+1162 KYERVSNDKSVT
-1174 KSFSGAYMDAGLALG
+1174 KSFAGAYMDAGLALG

-1202 VHLGKICGVTTKD
+1202 VHLGRICGAAEKD
-1215 SLPSSSSIVSVSRVP
+1215 ALPSSPSIVNVSKVS
-1230 LLSNPDDVEV
+1230 LLSNPEDVEV
-1240 LRANKLLEYQIK
+1240 QRANKLLDYQIK
-1252 NSDVDLDDQGVPVA
+1252 NSDVDLDDQGVPIA
-1266 TPNEDIRFHNVADLF
+1266 TPNDDIRFHQVADLF

-1299 FDEINIRLAQGVASD
+1299 FDEINVRLAQSVAAD
-1314 IRDQISSMRR
+1314 VREQITAMRR
-1324 RHALEKWLQ
+1324 RHALAKWLQ

-1344 RELSGTSA
+1344 RELSNASG

-1359 LTGNQVARATD
+1359 LTGNQVARATE
-1370 AAMEA
+1370 AVMEA

-1389 DAEFRNDIE
+1389 DVEFRNDIE

-1413 DVWVRKIYALLAG
+1413 EVWVRKIYALLAG

-1439 AEKCSDIVVAESL
+1439 AEKSSDIVVAESL
-1452 DWKRVYGLHLWFGGS
+1452 DWKRVYGLHLWFGGF
-1467 FNSPIVESL
+1467 FNSPSVEAL
-1476 ESYETACND
+1476 ESYEAACSD
-1485 ASLATAAPHPWYIER
+1485 SSLATAPPHPWYIER
-1500 PASVDSDALR
+1500 PASIDSEALR
-1510 WTVSGESTPKDAL
+1510 WSVLGESIPKDAL

-1555 SWHVYML
+1555 SWHAYIL

-1574 RSIVDEGGDEEPQW
+1574 RTVLEEGNEEPQL
-1588 SYSHKADTITSNY
+1588 SYSHKADVITSNY
-1601 ASQLES
+1601 AFQLES
-1607 LGMWWYSIFVL
+1607 LGLWWYSIFVL
-1618 LHLQESNGRLI
+1618 LHLQESDGRLI
-1629 AIKSLL
+1629 AIKALL
-1635 VRHVSELDEEKE
+1635 ARHVSELDEEKE
-1647 EFLINQLCIPHDWI
+1647 EFLINQLCVPHDWI
-1661 EEAKAIIS
+1661 EEAKAVIS

-1676 QAFEFFVAAGQVKP
+1676 QAFEYFVAAGQAKP

-1711 LVSLFTDKGFEGL
+1711 LTSLFTDKGFEGL

-1732 LYLQYAECMS
+1732 LYLQYADCMA
-1742 KLPELLFDVAIGEPD
+1742 KLPELLLDVAIGEPD
-1757 AVQAVELERL
+1757 ATQAAEMERL

-1783 DKANIRQQICLGNM
+1783 DKSNIRQQICLGNM

-1811 GMNIRPQLQSTMV
+1811 GMTIRPQLQSAMV

>member
-1 MFGSTWGQNNQ
+1 MFGSSWGQNNQ
-12 NQQNQGQQ
+12 NQQNQAQQ

-36 QQPQQAGAFGNTGF
+36 QQGGAFGNTGF

-65 TTSIFGQPQQS
+65 TGSIFGQPQQPQQN
-76 QQPAF
+76 QQPGF

-103 GFGTTTATTTTTP
+103 GFGTTNTTATTAP
-116 SFSFGGTSNTNPT
+116 SFSFTGTSNPTPT
-129 NAFGSNTAGGFG
+129 NAFGTNTTGGFG
-141 TQNQTPTSTFGQPSA
+141 TQNQTPTSTFGQPST
-156 STFGTGTAGFGSTT
+156 STFGGGTTGFGSN
-170 TGGAFGSTNTPN
+170 TGGAFGSTNTTS
-182 TFGSTGNT
+182 TFGTATNT
-190 GGGIFGAPKPATGG
+190 GGGMFGAPKPATGG
-204 LFGSATA
+204 LFGAA
-211 TTATTGGQGTASPA
+211 TTTTNAAGQGTASPA

-279 GQTTAFGSAA
+279 GTSAFGSAT
-289 NTAAPSTGLFGQPAQ
+289 NTTAPSTGLFGQPAQ

-310 TSIFGQPAQP
+310 TGIFGQPAQP
-320 TQPAAQP
+320 AQS
-327 TGLFGQNTSTQTAG
+327 TGLF
-341 AFGQPA
+341 A
-347 ANTGT
+347 AIDWAIWPTCQQYCYDWN
-352 GLFGQQQ
+352 GLFGQQ
-359 NQPAQQQSTGLF
+359 T
-371 GQPANTTATTG
+371 NTT
-382 TGLFGQ
+382 
-388 QSNNPTGAFG
+388 TGAFG
-398 SNTGA
+398 SNTGT
-403 TSSFGSGGL
+403 TSSFGGGGL
-412 FGAKPATTGAFGTT
+412 FGAKPATTGAFGAA
-426 TTQPSTGFGSFGQ
+426 TTQPSTGFGTFGQ
-439 TNQAQTGQTTGIFGQ
+439 NNQPQTGQTTSIFGQ

-464 TGFGFGAS
+464 AGFGFGTN

-482 PATQTQTTGLF
+482 PAAQTQTTGLF
-493 GQPAQQNTGT
+493 GQPAQQNTGA
-503 GLFGQPAQNTATTQP
+503 GLFGQPAQNTAAAQP

-525 GGFGQNQQQNQTQPA
+525 GGFGQNQQQAQPA

-547 GQPAQAQPAAPT
+547 GQPAQTQPAATT

-569 LFGQSNQQQQQ
+569 LFGQNNQQQQQ

-595 GLFGTTATSA
+595 GLFGGTTTAA
-605 PATGGGLFGNTNT
+605 PATSGGLFGSTNAA
-618 TNTQQPAAG
+618 NTQQPAT

-634 NRSIFGSTPAASN
+634 NKSIFGSTPVAN
-647 PVQQTSI
+647 PAQQTSI

-659 QPGAQP
+659 QPASQP

-670 IDQNPFGNNPLF
+670 IDQNPFGSNPLF

-698 TKKPLIS
+698 AKKPLIS

-724 GFATPP
+724 GFATPLRP
-730 PSASVDASVNPFTRS
+730 HRLMLALIP
-745 TSVGPKLGQ
+745 L
-754 SLNASSLGQSPSLSA
+754 LGQSPSLTA
-769 SLSDNKSLGGR
+769 SLSDNRSLGGR

-791 VNASDLPSSGSLFG
+791 VNASDLPSSGSLFAAAAG
-805 VGARPTSTKSKV
+805 TRSTPSKSKV

-826 AVAGDGLFSSTTRP
+826 AVAGDGLFNSTVSRT
-840 ALTAR
+840 AVTAR
-845 ASVDI
+845 ASIDL
-850 GSSHSYSA
+850 GPSHSYSA

-874 VTAVD
+874 ATATD
-879 GDYWMVPPLT
+879 GDYWMVPSLA
-889 ELQGMSHDQ
+889 ELQGMM
-898 LVSVSNFTVGRHGY
+898 
-912 GKITFLDPVDLTTVY
+912 DLTTVY

-960 NVPSEISLER
+960 NVHSEISLEK

-996 LRKMKDTEFVS
+996 LRKMKDTEFIS

-1029 DDEDEDEAGAPPTT
+1029 DDEDEDEAGAPPAV
-1043 TTEEDEEQEE
+1043 EEDEEQE
-1053 EEPSVHETEESE
+1053 EEPSVHETEGSETESE
-1065 TDSGSEPEQRLV
+1065 TASEPEFEHRLV

-1084 PEIPRVSNRHAPFA
+1084 PEAPRNSNRHGPFA
-1098 ATIDL
+1098 ATIGL

-1116 HNDPSPGVTRDRST
+1116 HNDPGPEVTRSRSAF
-1130 LLAHDAFPETADKV
+1130 LARDVLPETVDKV
-1144 ASVPKPK
+1144 APIPKPK
-1151 AKPKPEPQPLR
+1151 PKPKPEPQPLR
-1162 KYERVSNEESVT
+1162 KYERVPNEKSVT

-1202 VHLGKICGVTTKD
+1202 VHIGKICGTATKD
-1215 SLPSSSSIVSVSRVP
+1215 SLPSSPSIVNLSRVP
-1230 LLSNPDDVEV
+1230 LLSNPDDIEV
-1240 LRANKLLEYQIK
+1240 IRANKLLEYQIK

-1266 TPNEDIRFHNVADLF
+1266 TPNEDIRFHHVADLF

-1299 FDEINIRLAQGVASD
+1299 FDEINIRLSQGVASN
-1314 IRDQISSMRR
+1314 IREQITSMRR

-1333 LTVAPSVEFDL
+1333 TTVAPSVEFDL

-1359 LTGNQVARATD
+1359 LTGNQIARATD
-1370 AAMEA
+1370 ATMEA

-1439 AEKCSDIVVAESL
+1439 AEKSSDIVVAESL
-1452 DWKRVYGLHLWFGGS
+1452 DWKRAYGLHLWFGGS
-1467 FNSPIVESL
+1467 FNSPIVDSL
-1476 ESYETACND
+1476 ESYETACNS
-1485 ASLATAAPHPWYIER
+1485 ASLATAHPHPWYIER

-1510 WTVSGESTPKDAL
+1510 WIVSGESVPKDAL

-1562 LARVLQKRDVSD
+1562 LARVLRERDVSD
-1574 RSIVDEGGDEEPQW
+1574 RSLVEEEGEEEPQL
-1588 SYSHKADTITSNY
+1588 SYSHKADAITSNY
-1601 ASQLES
+1601 ASQLEN
-1607 LGMWWYSIFVL
+1607 LGLWWYSIFVL
-1618 LHLQESNGRLI
+1618 LHLQESDGRLI
-1629 AIKSLL
+1629 AIKALL
-1635 VRHVSELDEEKE
+1635 ARHVSELDEEKE
-1647 EFLINQLCIPHDWI
+1647 EFLVNQLCIPQDWI

-1711 LVSLFTDKGFEGL
+1711 LISLFADKGFESL

-1742 KLPELLFDVAIGEPD
+1742 KLPELLFDAAIGEPD
-1757 AVQAVELERL
+1757 AIQAIELERL
-1767 SRAVP
+1767 SREHSP
-1772 QLLGLLPEMFP
+1772 
-1783 DKANIRQQICLGNM
+1783 ANLLGNM

>member
-1 MFGSTWGQNNQ
+1 
-12 NQQNQGQQ
+12 
-20 GTGLFGQP
+20 
-28 AQQPQQQP
+28 
-36 QQPQQAGAFGNTGF
+36 F

-65 TTSIFGQPQQS
+65 TASIFGQPQQNQP
-76 QQPAF
+76 QQSGF
-81 GAFGGGSNTTSTFGQ
+81 GAFGGGTNTGSTFGQ
-96 AKPFGST
+96 QPKPFGST
-103 GFGTTTATTTTTP
+103 GFGTTNTTTTTATTP
-116 SFSFGGTSNTNPT
+116 SFSFGSTTNTSQPST
-129 NAFGSNTAGGFG
+129 NAFGAGTTGGFG
-141 TQNQTPTSTFGQPSA
+141 TQTQGQTGTFGQPST
-156 STFGTGTAGFGSTT
+156 STFGSGTTGSGFGSTN
-170 TGGAFGSTNTPN
+170 TGGAFGSTNTGGA
-182 TFGSTGNT
+182 FGSATNT
-190 GGGIFGAPKPATGG
+190 GGGIFGGTKPATGG
-204 LFGSATA
+204 LFGS
-211 TTATTGGQGTASPA
+211 TTTTTNAAGQGTASPA
-225 YQATQER
+225 YAATQER

-266 YAAGRKN
+266 YAVGRKN
-273 STSTGF
+273 ATSTGF
-279 GQTTAFGSAA
+279 GQPSAFGS
-289 NTAAPSTGLFGQPAQ
+289 TTTTTTPSTGLFGQPTQ

-310 TSIFGQPAQP
+310 TNIFGQPAQP
-320 TQPAAQP
+320 AQQTQS
-327 TGLFGQNTSTQTAG
+327 TGLFGQNTSTQTTG

-347 ANTGT
+347 SNTGT

-359 NQPAQQQSTGLF
+359 NQPAQQSTGLF
-371 GQPANTTATTG
+371 GQPASNTTTTG

-388 QSNNPTGAFG
+388 QNTNPTNAFG
-398 SNTGA
+398 SNTGT
-403 TSSFGSGGL
+403 TSTFGGGGL
-412 FGAKPATTGAFGTT
+412 FGQKPATTGAFGA
-426 TTQPSTGFGSFGQ
+426 
-439 TNQAQTGQTTGIFGQ
+439 N
-454 PQQNQQQPAT
+454 
-464 TGFGFGAS
+464 

-482 PATQTQTTGLF
+482 PATQPQTTGLF

-503 GLFGQPAQNTATTQP
+503 GLFGQPAQNTATAQP

-525 GGFGQNQQQNQTQPA
+525 GGFGQNQQQNQNQPA

-547 GQPAQAQPAAPT
+547 GQPAQTQPAATT

-569 LFGQSNQQQQQ
+569 LFGQNQQQQQQ

-595 GLFGTTATSA
+595 GLFGSTTTAA
-605 PATGGGLFGNTNT
+605 PATGGLFGSTNAA
-618 TNTQQPAAG
+618 NTQQPAAG

-634 NRSIFGSTPAASN
+634 NRSIFGSTPATTN
-647 PVQQTSI
+647 PAQQTSI

-659 QPGAQP
+659 QPAAQP

-705 VSPRKNFY
+705 VSPRKSFY

-745 TSVGPKLGQ
+745 SSVGPKLGQ

-769 SLSDNKSLGGR
+769 SLSDNKPLGGR
-780 SSVKKLVLDKD
+780 SSVKKLILDKD
-791 VNASDLPSSGSLFG
+791 INASELPSSGSLFG
-805 VGARPTSTKSKV
+805 AGVRSTPTKSKV

-826 AVAGDGLFSSTTRP
+826 AVTGDGLFGSTGSRP

-845 ASVDI
+845 ASIDL

-858 NAPVREE
+858 NAPAREE

-874 VTAVD
+874 ITAAD
-879 GDYWMVPPLT
+879 GDYWMVPSLS

-898 LVSVSNFTVGRHGY
+898 LVSVPNFTVGRHGY

-960 NVPSEISLER
+960 NVPSEISLEK
-970 CWPRDKATRAPIK
+970 CWPKDKATRAPIK

-996 LRKMKDTEFVS
+996 LRKMKDTEFIG

-1014 WTFRVPHFTRYGLGS
+1014 WTFRVPHFTRYGLAS
-1029 DDEDEDEAGAPPTT
+1029 DEEDEDEDGGAPPASD
-1043 TTEEDEEQEE
+1043 EDEEQEE
-1053 EEPSVHETEESE
+1053 EEPSTHETEESE
-1065 TDSGSEPEQRLV
+1065 SESIPEPEPEHRLV
-1077 PVAKSTT
+1077 PAAKSTT
-1084 PEIPRVSNRHAPFA
+1084 PEVPRTSNRPGPFT

-1116 HNDPSPGVTRDRST
+1116 HNDPDPEVTRDRST
-1130 LLAHDAFPETADKV
+1130 FPARDV
-1144 ASVPKPK
+1144 L
-1151 AKPKPEPQPLR
+1151 PEPEPEPLR
-1162 KYERVSNEESVT
+1162 KYERVSNDKSVT
-1174 KSFSGAYMDAGLALG
+1174 KSFAGAYMDAGLALG

-1202 VHLGKICGVTTKD
+1202 VHLGKICGVNEKD
-1215 SLPSSSSIVSVSRVP
+1215 SLPLSPSVINVSRVP
-1230 LLSNPDDVEV
+1230 LLSNPEDVEV
-1240 LRANKLLEYQIK
+1240 QRANKLLDYQIK

-1266 TPNEDIRFHNVADLF
+1266 TPNDDIRFHQVADLF

-1314 IRDQISSMRR
+1314 IREQITVMRR
-1324 RHALEKWLQ
+1324 RHALAKWLQ

-1359 LTGNQVARATD
+1359 LTGNQVSRATE
-1370 AAMEA
+1370 ATMEA

-1426 IVGSVEGSKSRDP
+1426 IVSSVEGSKSRDP
-1439 AEKCSDIVVAESL
+1439 AEKCSDIVVAENL
-1452 DWKRVYGLHLWFGGS
+1452 DWKRVYGLHLWFGGF
-1467 FNSPIVESL
+1467 FNSPAVESL
-1476 ESYETACND
+1476 ESYEAAWNG
-1485 ASLATAAPHPWYIER
+1485 ASLGAAPPHPWYIER
-1500 PASVDSDALR
+1500 PASVDSEALT
-1510 WTVSGESTPKDAL
+1510 WSVPGEGTPKDAL

-1555 SWHVYML
+1555 PWHAYIL

-1574 RSIVDEGGDEEPQW
+1574 RSVVEEEGNEPQL
-1588 SYSHKADTITSNY
+1588 SYSHKADVITSNY

-1607 LGMWWYSIFVL
+1607 LGLWWYSVFVL
-1618 LHLQESNGRLI
+1618 LHLQESDGRLI
-1629 AIKSLL
+1629 AIKALL
-1635 VRHVSELDEEKE
+1635 SRHVSELDEEKE

-1661 EEAKAIIS
+1661 EEAKAVIS

-1676 QAFEFFVAAGQVKP
+1676 QAFEFFVAAGQAKP

-1711 LVSLFTDKGFEGL
+1711 LTSLFTDKGFETL

-1732 LYLQYAECMS
+1732 LYLQYADCMA
-1742 KLPELLFDVAIGEPD
+1742 KLPELLFDVALGEPD
-1757 AVQAVELERL
+1757 ATQAIELERL

-1783 DKANIRQQICLGNM
+1783 DKTNIRQQICLGNM

>member
-1 MFGSTWGQNNQ
+1 MFGSSWGQNNQ
-12 NQQNQGQQ
+12 NQQNQAQQ

-36 QQPQQAGAFGNTGF
+36 QQGGAFGNTGF

-65 TTSIFGQPQQS
+65 TGSIFGQPQQPQQN
-76 QQPAF
+76 QQPGF

-103 GFGTTTATTTTTP
+103 GFGTTNTTATTAP
-116 SFSFGGTSNTNPT
+116 SFSFTGTSNPTPT
-129 NAFGSNTAGGFG
+129 NAFGTNTTGGFG
-141 TQNQTPTSTFGQPSA
+141 TQNQTPTSTFGQPST
-156 STFGTGTAGFGSTT
+156 STFGGGTTGFGSN
-170 TGGAFGSTNTPN
+170 TGGAFGSTNTTS
-182 TFGSTGNT
+182 TFGTATNT
-190 GGGIFGAPKPATGG
+190 GGGMFGAPKPATGG
-204 LFGSATA
+204 LFGAA
-211 TTATTGGQGTASPA
+211 TTTTNAAGQGTASPA

-279 GQTTAFGSAA
+279 GTSAFGSAT
-289 NTAAPSTGLFGQPAQ
+289 NTTAPSTGLFGQPAQ

-310 TSIFGQPAQP
+310 TGIFGQPAQP
-320 TQPAAQP
+320 AQS
-327 TGLFGQNTSTQTAG
+327 TGLFGQNTNTQTTG

-352 GLFGQQQ
+352 GF
-359 NQPAQQQSTGLF
+359 N
-371 GQPANTTATTG
+371 TATTG

-388 QSNNPTGAFG
+388 QTNTTTGAFG
-398 SNTGA
+398 SNTGT
-403 TSSFGSGGL
+403 TSSFGGGGL
-412 FGAKPATTGAFGTT
+412 FGAKPATTGAFGAA
-426 TTQPSTGFGSFGQ
+426 TTQPSTGFGTFGQ
-439 TNQAQTGQTTGIFGQ
+439 NNQPQTGQTTSIFGQ

-464 TGFGFGAS
+464 AGFGFGTN

-482 PATQTQTTGLF
+482 PAAQTQTTGLF
-493 GQPAQQNTGT
+493 GQPAQQNTGA
-503 GLFGQPAQNTATTQP
+503 GLFGQPAQNTAAAQP

-525 GGFGQNQQQNQTQPA
+525 GGFGQNQQQAQPA

-547 GQPAQAQPAAPT
+547 GQPAQTQPAATT

-569 LFGQSNQQQQQ
+569 LFGQNNQQQQQ
-580 QPATSLFGKPAGTTG
+580 QPAASLFGKPAGTTG
-595 GLFGTTATSA
+595 GLFGGTTTAA
-605 PATGGGLFGNTNT
+605 PATSGGLFGSTNAA
-618 TNTQQPAAG
+618 NTQQPAT

-634 NRSIFGSTPAASN
+634 NKSIFGSTPAAN
-647 PVQQTSI
+647 PAQQTSI

-659 QPGAQP
+659 QPASQP

-670 IDQNPFGNNPLF
+670 IDQNPFGSNPLF

-698 TKKPLIS
+698 AKKPLIS

-724 GFATPP
+724 GFAIPLRP
-730 PSASVDASVNPFTRS
+730 HRLMLALIP
-745 TSVGPKLGQ
+745 L
-754 SLNASSLGQSPSLSA
+754 LGQSPSLTA
-769 SLSDNKSLGGR
+769 SLSDNRSLGGR

-791 VNASDLPSSGSLFG
+791 VNASDLPSSGSLFAAAAG
-805 VGARPTSTKSKV
+805 TRSTPSKSKV

-826 AVAGDGLFSSTTRP
+826 AVAGDGLFNSTVSRT
-840 ALTAR
+840 AVTAR
-845 ASVDI
+845 ASIDL
-850 GSSHSYSA
+850 GPSHSYSA

-874 VTAVD
+874 ATATD
-879 GDYWMVPPLT
+879 GDYWMVPSLA
-889 ELQGMSHDQ
+889 ELQGMM
-898 LVSVSNFTVGRHGY
+898 
-912 GKITFLDPVDLTTVY
+912 DLTTVY

-960 NVPSEISLER
+960 NVHSEISLEK

-996 LRKMKDTEFVS
+996 LRKMKDTEFIS

-1029 DDEDEDEAGAPPTT
+1029 DDEDEDEAGAPPAV
-1043 TTEEDEEQEE
+1043 EEDEEQE
-1053 EEPSVHETEESE
+1053 EEPSVHETEGSETESE
-1065 TDSGSEPEQRLV
+1065 TASEPEFEHRLV

-1084 PEIPRVSNRHAPFA
+1084 PEAPRNSNRHGPFA
-1098 ATIDL
+1098 ATIGL

-1116 HNDPSPGVTRDRST
+1116 HNDPGPEVTRSRSAF
-1130 LLAHDAFPETADKV
+1130 LARDVLPETVDKV
-1144 ASVPKPK
+1144 APIPKPK
-1151 AKPKPEPQPLR
+1151 PKPKPEPQPLR
-1162 KYERVSNEESVT
+1162 KYERVPNEKSVT

-1202 VHLGKICGVTTKD
+1202 VHIGKICGTATKD
-1215 SLPSSSSIVSVSRVP
+1215 SLPSSPSIVNLSRVP
-1230 LLSNPDDVEV
+1230 LLSNPDDIEV
-1240 LRANKLLEYQIK
+1240 IRANKLLEYQIK

-1266 TPNEDIRFHNVADLF
+1266 TPNEDIRFHHVADLF

-1299 FDEINIRLAQGVASD
+1299 FDEINIRLSQGVASN
-1314 IRDQISSMRR
+1314 IREQITSMRR

-1333 LTVAPSVEFDL
+1333 ITVAPSVEFDL

-1359 LTGNQVARATD
+1359 LTGNQIARATD
-1370 AAMEA
+1370 ATMEA

-1413 DVWVRKIYALLAG
+1413 DVW
-1426 IVGSVEGSKSRDP
+1426 SRDP
-1439 AEKCSDIVVAESL
+1439 AEKSSDIVVAESL
-1452 DWKRVYGLHLWFGGS
+1452 DWKRAYGLHLWFGGS
-1467 FNSPIVESL
+1467 FNSPIVDSL
-1476 ESYETACND
+1476 ESYETACNS
-1485 ASLATAAPHPWYIER
+1485 ASLATAHPHPWYIER

-1510 WTVSGESTPKDAL
+1510 WIVSGESVPKDAL

-1543 RAFGPSPIDYRI
+1543 AHLD
-1555 SWHVYML
+1555 
-1562 LARVLQKRDVSD
+1562 LAPLTIGFLGMFICYSRE
-1574 RSIVDEGGDEEPQW
+1574 EGEEEPQL
-1588 SYSHKADTITSNY
+1588 SYSHKADAITSNY
-1601 ASQLES
+1601 ASQLEN
-1607 LGMWWYSIFVL
+1607 LGLWWYSIFVL
-1618 LHLQESNGRLI
+1618 LHLQESDGRLI
-1629 AIKSLL
+1629 AIKALL
-1635 VRHVSELDEEKE
+1635 ARHVSELDEEKE
-1647 EFLINQLCIPHDWI
+1647 EFLVNQLCIPQDWI

-1711 LVSLFTDKGFEGL
+1711 LISLFADKGFESL

-1742 KLPELLFDVAIGEPD
+1742 KLPELLFDAAIGEPD
-1757 AVQAVELERL
+1757 AIQAIELERL

>member
-12 NQQNQGQQ
+12 NQQQNQPNPGQQ

-28 AQQPQQQP
+28 AQPQQQP
-36 QQPQQAGAFGNTGF
+36 QQGGAFGSTGF

-57 QQQQQPGQ
+57 QQQPAQ
-65 TTSIFGQPQQS
+65 TTGIFGQPQQNQP
-76 QQPAF
+76 QQAGF
-81 GAFGGGSNTTSTFGQ
+81 GAFGGGTNTANTFGQ
-96 AKPFGST
+96 QPKPFGST
-103 GFGTTTATTTTTP
+103 GFGTTNATTTP
-116 SFSFGGTSNTNPT
+116 SFSFGGATNTSQPSTNT
-129 NAFGSNTAGGFG
+129 FGTGTTGGFG
-141 TQNQTPTSTFGQPSA
+141 TQTQGQASTFGQPSTST
-156 STFGTGTAGFGSTT
+156 STFGSGTTGFGSNT
-170 TGGAFGSTNTPN
+170 TGGAFGSTNTGGA
-182 TFGSTGNT
+182 FGSTTTNT
-190 GGGIFGAPKPATGG
+190 GGGIFGGPKPATGG
-204 LFGSATA
+204 LFGS
-211 TTATTGGQGTASPA
+211 TTTTTTNAAGQGTASPA
-225 YQATQER
+225 YSATQER

-279 GQTTAFGSAA
+279 GQTSAFGS
-289 NTAAPSTGLFGQPAQ
+289 TATTATPSTGLFGQPAQ

-310 TSIFGQPAQP
+310 SNIFGQPAQQA
-320 TQPAAQP
+320 QPAQQTQQ
-327 TGLFGQNTSTQTAG
+327 TGLFGQNTNTQTTG

-347 ANTGT
+347 SNTGT

-359 NQPAQQQSTGLF
+359 NPPAQQSTGLF
-371 GQPANTTATTG
+371 GQPATNTATTG

-388 QSNNPTGAFG
+388 QNAGTTNAFG
-398 SNTGA
+398 GNTGTA
-403 TSSFGSGGL
+403 GTFGGGL
-412 FGAKPATTGAFGTT
+412 FGQKTATTGAFGA
-426 TTQPSTGFGSFGQ
+426 
-439 TNQAQTGQTTGIFGQ
+439 NNA
-454 PQQNQQQPAT
+454 
-464 TGFGFGAS
+464 
-472 NTANKPLFGQ
+472 ANKPLFGQ
-482 PATQTQTTGLF
+482 PAAQTQGTSLF

-503 GLFGQPAQNTATTQP
+503 GLFGQPAQNTTTTQP

-540 QPSTGLF
+540 QPTTGLF
-547 GQPAQAQPAAPT
+547 GQPAQAQPATTT

-569 LFGQSNQQQQQ
+569 LFGQNQQQQQQ

-595 GLFGTTATSA
+595 GLFGGTTTAAPATGGLFGSTNMA
-605 PATGGGLFGNTNT
+605 NNQQPATGGGLFG
-618 TNTQQPAAG
+618 
-627 GGLFGQA
+627 QA
-634 NRSIFGSTPAASN
+634 NKSIFGSTPGTTN
-647 PVQQTSI
+647 PAQQTSI

-659 QPGAQP
+659 QPAAQP

-670 IDQNPFGNNPLF
+670 IDQNPFGSNPLF

-698 TKKPLIS
+698 AKKPLIS
-705 VSPRKNFY
+705 VSPRKSFY

-745 TSVGPKLGQ
+745 SSVGPKLGQ

-769 SLSDNKSLGGR
+769 SLSDNKAMGGR

-791 VNASDLPSSGSLFG
+791 INASELPSSGSLFG
-805 VGARPTSTKSKV
+805 AGVRSTPTKSKV

-826 AVAGDGLFSSTTRP
+826 AVTGDGLFGSTSSRP

-845 ASVDI
+845 ASIDL

-858 NAPVREE
+858 NAPARDE

-874 VTAVD
+874 ITAAD
-879 GDYWMVPPLT
+879 GDYWMVPSLS

-898 LVSVSNFTVGRHGY
+898 LVSVSNFIVGRHGY

-970 CWPRDKATRAPIK
+970 CWPKDKATRAPIK

-996 LRKMKDTEFVS
+996 LRKMKDTEFIG

-1014 WTFRVPHFTRYGLGS
+1014 WTFRVPHFTRYGLAS
-1029 DDEDEDEAGAPPTT
+1029 DEEDEEEDEAAPPVSDD
-1043 TTEEDEEQEE
+1043 DEEQEE
-1053 EEPSVHETEESE
+1053 EEPSAHETEESE
-1065 TDSGSEPEQRLV
+1065 SESIPEPEPERQLV
-1077 PVAKSTT
+1077 LAAKSTT
-1084 PEIPRVSNRHAPFA
+1084 PEAPRTSNRPVPFA

-1116 HNDPSPGVTRDRST
+1116 NNDPDPEVTRDRSNF
-1130 LLAHDAFPETADKV
+1130 LARSVFPETADKV
-1144 ASVPKPK
+1144 TTAPIPKPK
-1151 AKPKPEPQPLR
+1151 VKPKPEPEPLR
-1162 KYERVSNEESVT
+1162 KYERVSNDRSVT
-1174 KSFSGAYMDAGLALG
+1174 KSFAGAYMDAGLALG

-1202 VHLGKICGVTTKD
+1202 VHLGRTCGVAEKD
-1215 SLPSSSSIVSVSRVP
+1215 SLPSSPSVVNVSKVP
-1230 LLSNPDDVEV
+1230 LLSNPEDVEV
-1240 LRANKLLEYQIK
+1240 QRANKLLDYQIK

-1266 TPNEDIRFHNVADLF
+1266 TPNDDVRFHHIADLF

-1314 IRDQISSMRR
+1314 IREQITAMRR
-1324 RHALEKWLQ
+1324 RHALAKWLQ

-1344 RELSGTSA
+1344 RELGGVSA

-1359 LTGNQVARATD
+1359 LTGNQVARATE

-1413 DVWVRKIYALLAG
+1413 DAWVRKIYALLAG
-1426 IVGSVEGSKSRDP
+1426 IVDSVEGSKSRDP
-1439 AEKCSDIVVAESL
+1439 AEKCSDIVVAENL
-1452 DWKRVYGLHLWFGGS
+1452 DWKRVYGLHLWFGGF
-1467 FNSPIVESL
+1467 FNSPAVESL
-1476 ESYETACND
+1476 ESYEAACNSV
-1485 ASLATAAPHPWYIER
+1485 SLVTAPPHPWYIER
-1500 PASVDSDALR
+1500 PASVDSEALM
-1510 WTVSGESTPKDAL
+1510 WSVPGESTPKDAL

-1531 DDTVPLDVALYP
+1531 DETVPLDLALYP
-1543 RAFGPSPIDYRI
+1543 RAFGPSPTDYRI
-1555 SWHVYML
+1555 SWHAYIL

-1574 RSIVDEGGDEEPQW
+1574 RSVVEEGNEPQL
-1588 SYSHKADTITSNY
+1588 SYSHKADVITSNY

-1607 LGMWWYSIFVL
+1607 LGLWWYSVFVL
-1618 LHLQESNGRLI
+1618 LHLQESDGRLI
-1629 AIKSLL
+1629 AIKALL
-1635 VRHVSELDEEKE
+1635 SRHVSELDEEKE
-1647 EFLINQLCIPHDWI
+1647 EFLINQLCVPQDWI
-1661 EEAKAIIS
+1661 EEAKAVIS

-1676 QAFEFFVAAGQVKP
+1676 QAFEFFVAAGQAKP

-1711 LVSLFTDKGFEGL
+1711 LTSLFTDKGFESL

-1732 LYLQYAECMS
+1732 LYLQYADCMA
-1742 KLPELLFDVAIGEPD
+1742 KLPELLFDVALGDPD
-1757 AVQAVELERL
+1757 ATQAIELERL

-1811 GMNIRPQLQSTMV
+1811 GMNIRPQLQSAMV

>member
-1 MFGSTWGQNNQ
+1 MFGSSWGQNNQ
-12 NQQNQGQQ
+12 NQQNQAQQ

-36 QQPQQAGAFGNTGF
+36 QQGGAFGNTGF

-65 TTSIFGQPQQS
+65 TGSIFGQPQQPQQN
-76 QQPAF
+76 QQPGF

-103 GFGTTTATTTTTP
+103 GFGTTNTTATTAP
-116 SFSFGGTSNTNPT
+116 SFSFTGTSNPTPT
-129 NAFGSNTAGGFG
+129 NAFGTNTTGGFG
-141 TQNQTPTSTFGQPSA
+141 TQNQTPTSTFGQPST
-156 STFGTGTAGFGSTT
+156 STFGGGTTGFGSN
-170 TGGAFGSTNTPN
+170 TGGAFGSTNTTS
-182 TFGSTGNT
+182 TFGTATNT
-190 GGGIFGAPKPATGG
+190 GGGMFGAPKPATGG
-204 LFGSATA
+204 LFGAA
-211 TTATTGGQGTASPA
+211 TTTTNAAGQGTASPA

-279 GQTTAFGSAA
+279 GTSAFGSAT
-289 NTAAPSTGLFGQPAQ
+289 NTTAPSTGLFGQPAQ

-310 TSIFGQPAQP
+310 TGIFGQPAQP
-320 TQPAAQP
+320 AQS
-327 TGLFGQNTSTQTAG
+327 TGLFGQNTNTQTTG

-359 NQPAQQQSTGLF
+359 NQPAQQPSTGLF
-371 GQPANTTATTG
+371 GQPASNTATTG

-388 QSNNPTGAFG
+388 QTNTTTGAFG
-398 SNTGA
+398 SNTGT
-403 TSSFGSGGL
+403 TSSFGGGGL
-412 FGAKPATTGAFGTT
+412 FGAKPATTGAFGAA
-426 TTQPSTGFGSFGQ
+426 TTQPSTGFGTFGQ
-439 TNQAQTGQTTGIFGQ
+439 NNQPQTGQTTSIFGQ

-464 TGFGFGAS
+464 AGFGFGTN

-482 PATQTQTTGLF
+482 PAAQTQTTGLF
-493 GQPAQQNTGT
+493 GQPAQQNTGA
-503 GLFGQPAQNTATTQP
+503 GLFGQPAQNTAAAQP

-525 GGFGQNQQQNQTQPA
+525 GGFGQNQQQAQPA

-547 GQPAQAQPAAPT
+547 GQPAQTQPAATT

-569 LFGQSNQQQQQ
+569 LFGQNNQQQQQ
-580 QPATSLFGKPAGTTG
+580 QPAASLFGKPAGTTG
-595 GLFGTTATSA
+595 GLFGGTTTAA
-605 PATGGGLFGNTNT
+605 PATSGGLFGSTNAA
-618 TNTQQPAAG
+618 NTQQPAT

-634 NRSIFGSTPAASN
+634 NKSIFGSTPAAN
-647 PVQQTSI
+647 PAQQTSI

-659 QPGAQP
+659 QPASQP

-670 IDQNPFGNNPLF
+670 IDQNPFGSNPLF

-698 TKKPLIS
+698 AKKPLIS

-754 SLNASSLGQSPSLSA
+754 SLNASSLGQSPSLTA
-769 SLSDNKSLGGR
+769 SLSDNRSLGGR

-791 VNASDLPSSGSLFG
+791 VNASDLPSSGSLFAAAAG
-805 VGARPTSTKSKV
+805 TRSTPSKSKV

-826 AVAGDGLFSSTTRP
+826 AVAGDGLFNSTVSRT
-840 ALTAR
+840 AVTAR
-845 ASVDI
+845 ASIDL
-850 GSSHSYSA
+850 GPSHSYSA
-858 NAPVREE
+858 NAPVRED

-874 VTAVD
+874 ATATD
-879 GDYWMVPPLT
+879 GDYWMVPSLA

-898 LVSVSNFTVGRHGY
+898 LVSVPNFTVGRHGY

-960 NVPSEISLER
+960 NVHSEISLEK

-996 LRKMKDTEFVS
+996 LRKMKDTEFIS

-1029 DDEDEDEAGAPPTT
+1029 DDEDEDEAGAPPAV
-1043 TTEEDEEQEE
+1043 EEDEEQE
-1053 EEPSVHETEESE
+1053 EEPSVHETEGSETESE
-1065 TDSGSEPEQRLV
+1065 TASEPEFEHRLV

-1084 PEIPRVSNRHAPFA
+1084 PEAPRNSNRHGPFA
-1098 ATIDL
+1098 ATIGL

-1116 HNDPSPGVTRDRST
+1116 HNDPGPEVTRSRSAF
-1130 LLAHDAFPETADKV
+1130 LARDVLPETVDKV
-1144 ASVPKPK
+1144 APIPKPK
-1151 AKPKPEPQPLR
+1151 PKPKPEPQPLR
-1162 KYERVSNEESVT
+1162 KYERVPNEKSVT

-1202 VHLGKICGVTTKD
+1202 VHIGKICGTATKD
-1215 SLPSSSSIVSVSRVP
+1215 SLPSSPSIVNLSRVP
-1230 LLSNPDDVEV
+1230 LLSNPDDIEV
-1240 LRANKLLEYQIK
+1240 IRANKLLEYQIK

-1266 TPNEDIRFHNVADLF
+1266 TPNEDIRFHHVADLF

-1299 FDEINIRLAQGVASD
+1299 FDEINIRLSQGVASN
-1314 IRDQISSMRR
+1314 IREQITSMRR

-1333 LTVAPSVEFDL
+1333 TTVAPSVEFDL

-1359 LTGNQVARATD
+1359 LTGNQIARATD
-1370 AAMEA
+1370 ATMEA

-1439 AEKCSDIVVAESL
+1439 AEKSSDIVVAESL
-1452 DWKRVYGLHLWFGGS
+1452 DWKRAYGLHLWFGGS
-1467 FNSPIVESL
+1467 FNSPIVDSL
-1476 ESYETACND
+1476 ESYETACNS
-1485 ASLATAAPHPWYIER
+1485 ASLATAHPHPWYIER

-1510 WTVSGESTPKDAL
+1510 WIVSGESVPKDAL

-1562 LARVLQKRDVSD
+1562 LARVLRKRDVSD
-1574 RSIVDEGGDEEPQW
+1574 RSLVEEEGEEEPQL
-1588 SYSHKADTITSNY
+1588 SYSHKADAITSNY
-1601 ASQLES
+1601 ASQLEN
-1607 LGMWWYSIFVL
+1607 LGLWWYSIFVL
-1618 LHLQESNGRLI
+1618 LHLQESDGRLI
-1629 AIKSLL
+1629 AIKALL
-1635 VRHVSELDEEKE
+1635 ARHVSELDEEKE
-1647 EFLINQLCIPHDWI
+1647 EFLVNQLCIPQDWI

-1711 LVSLFTDKGFEGL
+1711 LISLFADKGFESL

-1742 KLPELLFDVAIGEPD
+1742 KLPELLFDAAIGEPD
-1757 AVQAVELERL
+1757 AIQAIELERL